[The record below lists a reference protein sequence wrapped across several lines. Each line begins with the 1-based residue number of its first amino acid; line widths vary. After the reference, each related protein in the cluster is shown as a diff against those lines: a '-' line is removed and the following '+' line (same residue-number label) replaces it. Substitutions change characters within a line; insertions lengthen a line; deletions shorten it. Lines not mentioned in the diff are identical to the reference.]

1 MAIVYTDTIEPR
13 KPTQDITLGTTGET
27 ITLPGNDLRVNTVKD
42 KGGNTLWTSD
52 GSGTLSSVSS
62 GFSQDSQLLSTQT
75 ASNITD
81 VAFTSQLTSTY
92 STYVFKWIECQ
103 SVSDESSFS
112 FNGSDDTS
120 SHVYNVDK
128 ISNFYF
134 TWNAA
139 SGGSPS
145 LTQWDTGQ
153 LDNGDAGTVY
163 QRLNMGTDDTGG
175 VAAASCSGELW
186 LFEPAN
192 TSKITNWIS
201 VGTGIDSSPGV
212 YGVYTG
218 GYFDIAGA
226 ITAINFQFYGPSTG
240 WNGTVKLYGI
250 L

>member
-1 MAIVYTDTIEPR
+1 MSRVYTDTLEPR
-13 KPTQDITLGTTGET
+13 KSTQDITLGTSGET
-27 ITLPGNDLRVNTVKD
+27 ISVGANSINVNTVKD

-52 GSGTLSSVSS
+52 GSGNLSSVNAGLKGNLVLLDTNTFTGASS
-62 GFSQDSQLLSTQT
+62 SD
-75 ASNITD
+75 
-81 VAFTSQLTSTY
+81 FTTLIDSTY
-92 STYVFKWIECQ
+92 DVYKFEFNAINPATDHQY
-103 SVSDESSFS
+103 FS

-212 YGVYTG
+212 YGVYTS
-218 GYFDIAGA
+218 GYFN
-226 ITAINFQFYGPSTG
+226 TTSAINAFNFDIPSYGL
-240 WNGTVKLYGI
+240 NGTIKMYGI
-250 L
+250 T